1 MIAAADFC
9 AVLEKVG
16 IDFYC
21 GVPDSLLKNLCAYID
36 HNYSSQ
42 QHIIA
47 ANEGNAVALAM
58 GRYMGSGQPAVVYM
72 QNSGLGNAV
81 NPLTSLVD
89 PLVYSIPM
97 LMVIG
102 WRGEPG
108 VKDEPQHIKQGAITE
123 QQLQILDIPYVVM
136 GPDTDLEKCIL
147 PLLNVMAQQ
156 CRPVAILVQKDV
168 FRKGQTD
175 KTPQLDSLLKREQVL
190 SILLVIFEPD
200 DVIVSTTGK
209 TSREVF
215 ELRKNCHQAATDFL
229 TVGGMGH
236 TSSIAMG
243 VALGAPNKRVIAIDG
258 DGSMLMHMGAL
269 PIIGCH
275 GVSNLVHIVLN
286 NECHES
292 VGGQPTVAGQIDIK
306 AIALACGYKNF
317 IVADS
322 EHGIVSQWVK
332 VANLTGPIL
341 FEIKIAK
348 GARKD
353 LGRPTSSPI
362 QNKQAFMCHITQDIT
377 QHKGSV

>member
-1 MIAAADFC
+1 MISPADFC
-9 AVLEKVG
+9 AVLEKVN
-16 IDFYC
+16 INFYA
-21 GVPDSLLKNLCAYID
+21 GVPDSLLKNLCAFID
-36 HNYSSQ
+36 DSYSFD

-58 GRYMGSGQPAVVYM
+58 GHYMGSGNPAVVYM

-81 NPLTSLVD
+81 NPLTSLAD
-89 PLVYSIPM
+89 PKVYSIPM

-108 VKDEPQHIKQGAITE
+108 VKDEPQHVKQGEITE
-123 QQLQILDIPYVVM
+123 QQLHIMDIPYVVLSA
-136 GPDTDLEKCIL
+136 DTALQATVL
-147 PLLNVMAQQ
+147 PLLHTMHEQS
-156 CRPVAILVQKDV
+156 RPVAILVKKSV
-168 FRKGQTD
+168 FTEFKGDTSVSTTSQ
-175 KTPQLDSLLKREQVL
+175 LKREQALTVL
-190 SILLVIFEPD
+190 LNEFEAQ

-215 ELRKNCHQAATDFL
+215 ELRKNLNQNASDFL

-243 VALGAPNKRVIAIDG
+243 VALGAPEKRVIAIDG

-275 GVSNLVHIVLN
+275 GVRNLIHIVLN
-286 NECHES
+286 NACHES
-292 VGGQPTVAGQIDIK
+292 VGGQPTVAGDVNLK
-306 AIALACGYKNF
+306 DMALACGYKQYITAKNEQE
-317 IVADS
+317 IVANWS
-322 EHGIVSQWVK
+322 RITPNS
-332 VANLTGPIL
+332 GPVL

-362 QNKQAFMCHITQDIT
+362 ENKTVFM
-377 QHKGSV
+377 QHVGSM

>member
-16 IDFYC
+16 INFYC
-21 GVPDSLLKNLCAYID
+21 GVPDSLLKNLCAFID
-36 HNYSSQ
+36 HNYSAE

-47 ANEGNAVALAM
+47 ANEGNAIALAM
-58 GRYMGSGQPAVVYM
+58 GRYMGSGSPAVVYM

-81 NPLTSLVD
+81 NPLTSLAD

-97 LMVIG
+97 VVVIG

-108 VKDEPQHIKQGAITE
+108 VKDEPQHVKQGQITE
-123 QQLQILDIPYVVM
+123 QQLQVMDIPYITLSA
-136 GPDTDLEKCIL
+136 DTEIATAVL
-147 PLLNVMAQQ
+147 PLLKTMQEKN
-156 CRPVAILVQKDV
+156 RPVAILVKKDV
-168 FRKGQTD
+168 FCDFKNEDPVKPTSQ
-175 KTPQLDSLLKREQVL
+175 LKREQALAVL
-190 SILLVIFEPD
+190 LDTFEPQ
-200 DVIVSTTGK
+200 DVVVSTTGK

-215 ELRKNCHQAATDFL
+215 ELRKSLNQAAADFL

-243 VALGAPNKRVIAIDG
+243 VALGAPHKRVIAIDG

-275 GVSNLVHIVLN
+275 GISNLIHVVLN

-292 VGGQPTVAGQIDIK
+292 VGGQPTVAGQVNIK
-306 AIALACGYKNF
+306 SIALASGYTHYF
-317 IVADS
+317 AADN
-322 EHGIVSQWVK
+322 EQDIIHQWSK
-332 VANLTGPIL
+332 LESLTGPLL

-362 QNKQAFMCHITQDIT
+362 ENKKAFMCHVRQANISQVSNI
-377 QHKGSV
+377 